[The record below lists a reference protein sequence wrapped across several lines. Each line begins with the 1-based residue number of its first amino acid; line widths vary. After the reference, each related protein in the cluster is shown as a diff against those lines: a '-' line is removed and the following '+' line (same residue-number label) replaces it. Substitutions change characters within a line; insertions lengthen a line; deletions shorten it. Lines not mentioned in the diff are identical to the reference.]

1 MSGLVHKTEMEA
13 SMNTNL
19 MFGLETAKATGHG
32 VGVAC
37 AVLMPHAPILVPEV
51 GGERAGAAVA
61 SQSAMRSAAKDVMSH
76 RPDAVVLISPHSP
89 RKAGAFGLWADDP
102 LRGSFAQ
109 FNAPCVAVTLP
120 LDQPLAQAI
129 ATEMSA
135 RDLKTWAIHH
145 SPLDH
150 GALVPLWFLAEAG
163 WTGPTVV
170 LGLNYPGE
178 NGLADLGK
186 AIATAA
192 HKLSRR
198 VAVVASGDMSHRL
211 TADAPCGFHPQAHRF
226 DENFIRLVRAGDY
239 RGIQNISPELR
250 ELAAEDAV
258 DSTVIAAAAVDWKNT
273 GHRVFNYEGPFG
285 VGYGVATLFAEK
297 SDFAAAETARTGVG
311 KNDGTVL
318 PEVARRSVAAALHCA
333 SVPPPSPGNEYLRL
347 RRGVFV
353 TVRHRDGTLRGCIGT
368 IAPTGTNLVA
378 ETWRGARLAALQDR
392 RFVPVKAEELNDL
405 RFEVSVLHP
414 PEKISSAREL
424 DPQRYGVIV
433 SANDGRRGL
442 LLPGIADITTV
453 EEQLR
458 IAREKGW
465 IGPDEPV
472 TLQRFEVDH
481 FAEPD

>member
-1 MSGLVHKTEMEA
+1 
-13 SMNTNL
+13 
-19 MFGLETAKATGHG
+19 
-32 VGVAC
+32 
-37 AVLMPHAPILVPEV
+37 MPHAPILVPDV
-51 GGERAGAAVA
+51 GGKRAGAAAA
-61 SQSAMRSAAKDVMSH
+61 SQQAMRAAAHCVMEH

-89 RKAGAFGLWADDP
+89 RRAGAFGIWSDDP

-109 FNAPCVAVTLP
+109 FNAPHAALTLP

-129 ATEMSA
+129 ATEMAA
-135 RDLKTWAIHH
+135 RDLQTWAIHH

-163 WTGPTVV
+163 WAGPTVV
-170 LGLNYPGE
+170 LGLHDPGE
-178 NGLADLGK
+178 NGLSDMGA
-186 AIATAA
+186 AIASAA

-198 VAVVASGDMSHRL
+198 IAVVASGDMSHRL
-211 TADAPCGFHPQAHRF
+211 TENAPCGFHPQAHLF
-226 DENFIRLVRAGDY
+226 DETFIRLVRAGDY
-239 RGIQNISPELR
+239 HGIEMMDPDLR

-273 GHRVFNYEGPFG
+273 GHRVFHYEGPFG

-297 SDFAAAETARTGVG
+297 SGTAPTDSNRTGIE
-311 KNDGTVL
+311 KTDGTVL
-318 PEVARRSVAAALHCA
+318 PGLARSSVAVALHCA
-333 SVPPPSPGNEYLRL
+333 SGTPPTPGNDYLHL
-347 RRGVFV
+347 DRGVFV
-353 TVRHRDGTLRGCIGT
+353 TICHRDGALRGCVGT
-368 IAPTGTNLVA
+368 IAPTCANLVE
-378 ETWRGARLAALQDR
+378 ETWCNARQAAFHDR
-392 RFVPVKAEELNDL
+392 RFSSVTAEELADL

-414 PEKISSAREL
+414 PEKVSSEREL

-433 SANDGRRGL
+433 SAHDGRRGL
-442 LLPGIADITTV
+442 LLPAIEEIQTT

-481 FAEPD
+481 FEEPA

>member
-1 MSGLVHKTEMEA
+1 MK
-13 SMNTNL
+13 TNL
-19 MFGLETAKATGHG
+19 MSGSDTGKATGHPAA
-32 VGVAC
+32 VAC

-51 GGERAGAAVA
+51 GGERAGAAAA
-61 SQSAMRSAAKDVMSH
+61 SQRALRAAANCVMSH

-89 RKAGAFGLWADDP
+89 RKAGAFGLWSDDP

-109 FNAPCVAVTLP
+109 FNAPQVALTLP

-129 ATEMSA
+129 ATGMA
-135 RDLKTWAIHH
+135 TRDLKTWAIHR

-178 NGLADLGK
+178 NGLAVLGA
-186 AIATAA
+186 AIAAA
-192 HKLSRR
+192 AQKSSRR
-198 VAVVASGDMSHRL
+198 IAVIASGDMSHRL
-211 TADAPCGFHPQAHRF
+211 TENAPCGFHPQAHRF
-226 DENFIRLVRAGDY
+226 DETFIRLVRAGDY
-239 RGIQNISPELR
+239 RGIQNMDPELR

-258 DSTVIAAAAVDWKNT
+258 DSTVIAAAAVDWQNA

-285 VGYGVATLFAEK
+285 VGYGVAILFAEK
-297 SDFAAAETARTGVG
+297 SASAPVATAKAGSG

-318 PEVARRSVAAALHCA
+318 PDLARRSVVAALHGA
-333 SVPPPSPGNEYLRL
+333 SVPPPTPAGEYLCARH
-347 RRGVFV
+347 GVFV
-353 TVRHRDGTLRGCIGT
+353 TVRHRDGSLRGCIGT
-368 IAPTGTNLVA
+368 ITPTCKNLVA
-378 ETWRGARLAALQDR
+378 ETWRNARLAALQDH
-392 RFVPVKAEELNDL
+392 RFSPVKAEELADL
-405 RFEVSVLHP
+405 RFEVSVLHS
-414 PEKISSAREL
+414 PEKISSEREL

-433 SANDGRRGL
+433 SAHDGRRGL
-442 LLPGIADITTV
+442 LLPGIAEITTT

-458 IAREKGW
+458 IAREKGG

-481 FAEPD
+481 FEEPD